1 MFDAL
6 SLKKDFPIFEKTVNG
21 KPLCYLDNA
30 ATTQKPKCVIEKITE
45 YYENFNSNI
54 GRSSDI
60 LAIKAF
66 AAFEETRKT
75 VQKFINAKNEK
86 EIIFTR
92 NTTES
97 INLVARSW
105 GEENIKEGDEI
116 VVSIFEH
123 HSNFVPW
130 QFLAKKKSAKFL
142 VAPLNKDLELDIEAF
157 KKLLGE
163 KTKLV
168 AISACSNVLGL
179 KEDLKKVI
187 EIIRANAPNAKILID
202 GAQSIAHQ
210 KTDLQKIDCD
220 FFAFSGHK
228 MFGPTGV
235 GILYAKKHILENTPP
250 FLMGGGNITEVSE
263 TDTEFAENPQK
274 FEAGTQNIADVIAL
288 NEAIKYFSNLP
299 IEEVIDHEKNLFDLA
314 YSMFSKEKGV
324 KIFTPR
330 SSEKRSGILSFTL
343 EKAHPHDIAQIFNEE
358 GISMRAGLHCAHPL
372 HTFLQIPASA
382 RLSFSIYNTEKDIE
396 TAYKALKKTLKIFA

>member
-21 KPLCYLDNA
+21 KAFCYLDNA

-45 YYENFNSNI
+45 YYENYNSNI
-54 GRSSDI
+54 GRSSDNH
-60 LAIKAF
+60 AIKAF
-66 AAFEETRKT
+66 EAFEESRKT
-75 VQKFINAKNEK
+75 IQKFVNAKDEK

-105 GEENIKEGDEI
+105 GEKNIKEGDEI
-116 VVSIFEH
+116 VCSIFEH

-130 QFLAKKKSAKFL
+130 QILAKKKSAKFL
-142 VAPLNKDLELDIEAF
+142 IAPLNKDLELDIEAL
-157 KKLLGE
+157 KKILSE

-168 AISACSNVLGL
+168 NFSACSNVLGL
-179 KEDLKKVI
+179 KEDTKKVI
-187 EIIRANAPNAKILID
+187 EIIRANAPKAKILID

-228 MFGPTGV
+228 IFGPTGV
-235 GILYAKKHILENTPP
+235 GILYARKYILENMPP
-250 FLMGGGNITEVSE
+250 FLVGGGNVVEVSE
-263 TDTEFAENPQK
+263 TDTEFTEIPQK
-274 FEAGTQNIADVIAL
+274 FEAGTQNIADVIAM
-288 NEAIKYFSNLP
+288 NEAIKYFSKTP
-299 IEEVIDHEKNLFDLA
+299 IEEVIEHEKNLFDLA
-314 YSMFSKEKGV
+314 YSLFSKEKGI
-324 KIFTPR
+324 KIYTPKAQ
-330 SSEKRSGILSFTL
+330 EKRSGILSFTL

-358 GISMRAGLHCAHPL
+358 GISIRAGLHCAHPL
-372 HTFLQIPASA
+372 HTALNISATA
-382 RLSFSIYNTEKDIE
+382 RLSFTIYNTEEDIIK
-396 TAYKALKKTLKIFA
+396 AHKALKKTLKIFA